1 MLLLVLRELRYNKAR
16 TVSTVLSIAAV
27 VAVILILEGFLAG
40 LYHQLRT
47 AVLKRGG
54 DLIVAQAGV
63 SSFIAARSILP
74 QQARLE
80 VEELEGVREA
90 HPLTGLSAIYER
102 DGRRTAIFVLVYDT
116 AGGPTL
122 LAAGKAASG
131 DREIVIDRAIATKY
145 ALSLGD
151 PIEISEFEFRISG
164 IAQNSSSFLTPFAFI
179 TYDDLID
186 FYFES
191 DIAAD
196 IATFPLLSFL
206 LVETQPGTDLQTLAA
221 RIEDRLDTAD
231 VFLPDELARSD
242 ENLGRELMGPILGL
256 LLVVSYGIGVLV
268 VGMFMFSAV
277 QDRMGSLGV
286 MKALGFTP
294 RALGSAVL
302 LEAAVV
308 TAFALPIGVLVAHV
322 SAEVIHASAPI
333 YVILATE
340 AVAVGRTA
348 AASMAF
354 AAIGALAPLRAIVR
368 LDPAVVFRS

>member
-256 LLVVSYGIGVLV
+256 LLGNDFEGVHGWSFCLVSQ
-268 VGMFMFSAV
+268 S
-277 QDRMGSLGV
+277 
-286 MKALGFTP
+286 P
-294 RALGSAVL
+294 
-302 LEAAVV
+302 
-308 TAFALPIGVLVAHV
+308 LPNC
-322 SAEVIHASAPI
+322 S
-333 YVILATE
+333 
-340 AVAVGRTA
+340 
-348 AASMAF
+348 F
-354 AAIGALAPLRAIVR
+354 
-368 LDPAVVFRS
+368 LDVPPN